1 MEISVGD
8 IVTVQH
14 YSPEIYEGTIKEVN
28 DKYVTV
34 LWHRNGTQGTIEYQY
49 TRASFLSSFII
60 NHSPAMTVEE
70 KVLAKIKK
78 LDKAFEEKQMKKRV
92 AKDLASSTVNSSNIV
107 YSAPTTTINCGSV
120 NIAWVS
126 SEF

>member
-14 YSPEIYEGTIKEVN
+14 YSPEVYEGTVKEVT
-28 DKYVTV
+28 DRYVTV

-49 TRASFLSSFII
+49 TRASFLSYFII
-60 NHSPAMTVEE
+60 NHHPAMTVEE

-78 LDKAFEEKQMKKRV
+78 LDKAFEEKQIKKKV
-92 AKDLASSTVNSSNIV
+92 AKDLANSTITGSSVV
-107 YSAPTTTINCGSV
+107 YSIPVNNTVYGRV
-120 NIAWVS
+120 NIA
-126 SEF
+126 